1 MEKRIAICPGSF
13 DPITKGHL
21 DIIRRA
27 ANLFDEVIV
36 LIMVNY
42 TKTNT
47 AFTAAER
54 VEMARR
60 VTADIPNVRVDYY
73 VAGLL
78 ADYARQ
84 QGACTLVK
92 GLRAV
97 TDFEYEFQMALT
109 NKKLYPNLETLF
121 LTTDIQYM
129 YLSSSVVR
137 QVASFGGDIS
147 EFVCPELLEDIQKRL
162 APAPGVLPR
171 RLRTHK
177 NAGGFSLNGEKPRA
191 FFVSRV
197 SPAPRR

>member
-73 VAGLL
+73 AGLL

-121 LTTDIQYM
+121 LT
-129 YLSSSVVR
+129 LSL
-137 QVASFGGDIS
+137 IH
-147 EFVCPELLEDIQKRL
+147 I
-162 APAPGVLPR
+162 
-171 RLRTHK
+171 
-177 NAGGFSLNGEKPRA
+177 
-191 FFVSRV
+191 
-197 SPAPRR
+197 

>member
-73 VAGLL
+73 AGLL

-121 LTTDIQYM
+121 PVSYTHLT
-129 YLSSSVVR
+129 
-137 QVASFGGDIS
+137 
-147 EFVCPELLEDIQKRL
+147 
-162 APAPGVLPR
+162 LPTNR
-171 RLRTHK
+171 
-177 NAGGFSLNGEKPRA
+177 E
-191 FFVSRV
+191 V
-197 SPAPRR
+197 